1 MLTAADLEIN
11 VLEFRQRSFQF
22 ERLADLE
29 GTDFAVFS
37 RTETESESQFR
48 PRLVHLKLVV
58 PQSWIVFDE
67 PNDLLALA
75 KDGVT
80 VPPRLTEPVVE
91 VGAERTEFREQGID
105 WRRGAGPGG
114 ILVYV
119 PLEHAGPV
127 LTDAGFAALGI
138 SGAE

>member
-1 MLTAADLEIN
+1 MLTASDLEIN

-22 ERLADLE
+22 ERLADYE
-29 GTDFAVFS
+29 GTDYAVFS

-58 PQSWIVFDE
+58 PQAWVVYDE
-67 PNDLLALA
+67 PNDLLAMA

-80 VPPRLTEPVVE
+80 VPVRLTEPVVE
-91 VGAERTEFREQGID
+91 VGAERREFREQGID
-105 WRRGAGPGG
+105 WRRGDGPGG

-119 PLEHAGPV
+119 PEEHATQV
-127 LTDAGFAALGI
+127 LTPDGLAALGLT
-138 SGAE
+138 

>member
-11 VLEFRQRSFQF
+11 VLEFRQRAFQF
-22 ERLADLE
+22 ERLADYE

-58 PQSWIVFDE
+58 PQAWIVYDE
-67 PNDLLALA
+67 PNDILSVA

-91 VGAERTEFREQGID
+91 VRAERPEFTEQGIA
-105 WRRGAGPGG
+105 WHRAERPGG
-114 ILVYV
+114 SLVYT
-119 PLEHAGPV
+119 PAEHAAGV
-127 LTDAGFAALGI
+127 LTPEGLAALGLV
-138 SGAE
+138 

>member
-58 PQSWIVFDE
+58 PQAWIVYDE

-75 KDGVT
+75 RDGTT
-80 VPPRLTEPVVE
+80 VPPRLTEPVIE
-91 VGAERTEFREQGID
+91 VGAERSEFREQGID
-105 WRRGAGPGG
+105 WQRASGPGG
-114 ILVYV
+114 ALVYV
-119 PLEHAGPV
+119 PTELAAPV
-127 LTDAGFAALGI
+127 LSDAGLAALGLA
-138 SGAE
+138 GAD